1 MMIAR
6 YGCGLGSEN
15 DKSDGD
21 GRLLGQEEEDGG
33 GDLQCGG
40 RRW

>member
-1 MMIAR
+1 MVVVWAVRMTK
-6 YGCGLGSEN
+6 G
-15 DKSDGD
+15 DGD

-40 RRW
+40 LRW